1 MTPLTVNEVGD
12 ESLDVQV
19 PWKPNDALPPGLIE
33 PLYAAFVA
41 VTVCPFCVSE
51 PTFHELVTFWSP
63 GKVNFT
69 VQLLIALLP
78 VLLIVTPAVKPPGH
92 SLFFAYVTWQREP
105 PLELALALGEGDAE
119 DEGDADGL
127 EDGEADALGLALLL
141 GVALALALALGLPLD
156 EPLGSPYMMPR
167 PLVPTYTRP

>member
-1 MTPLTVNEVGD
+1 MGD

-19 PWKPNDALPPGLIE
+19 PWKPNEALPPGLIE
-33 PLYAAFVA
+33 PLYAALVA
-41 VTVCPFCVSE
+41 VTVCPLCVSE
-51 PTFHELVTFWSP
+51 PSFHELVTFWSP

-69 VQLLIALLP
+69 VQLPIALLP

-92 SLFFAYVTWQREP
+92 SLFFVYVTWQPDP
-105 PLELALALGEGDAE
+105 PLGLALGEGEGEAE
-119 DEGDADGL
+119 GECDGDGL
-127 EDGEADALGLALLL
+127 GDGEADALRLGLGLAL
-141 GVALALALALGLPLD
+141 ALALALALGLGLPVD